1 MQDLLK
7 QNNIALRYEIEKLQR
22 SLKEEQAKIPVELKS
37 YAAWVI
43 NECANFHRDVLDNI
57 QLLESKQENLL
68 KDILS
73 KTQSIANAFSFLN
86 QHQASPILRARNSDR
101 LSLKLLLWL
110 HGTHLKTKN
119 IPVAVGDGVFS
130 IWPIEPSIYFTPC
143 AAQQGL
149 INLPIFFM
157 NLGIYSIGVI
167 SWKWTI

>member
-110 HGTHLKTKN
+110 HGTHLKRKIFRWRWVMAFSAFGRLN
-119 IPVAVGDGVFS
+119 PV
-130 IWPIEPSIYFTPC
+130 FTLRPV
-143 AAQQGL
+143 QH
-149 INLPIFFM
+149 N
-157 NLGIYSIGVI
+157 
-167 SWKWTI
+167 KD